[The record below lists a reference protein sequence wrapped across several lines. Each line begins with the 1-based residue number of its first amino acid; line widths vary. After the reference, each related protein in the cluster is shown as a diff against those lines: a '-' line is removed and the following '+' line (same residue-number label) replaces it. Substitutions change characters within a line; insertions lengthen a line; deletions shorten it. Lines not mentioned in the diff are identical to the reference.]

1 MEIDGVE
8 YRKKEQK
15 QFSGSRNF
23 GKMMLMAQM
32 FSGMSMP
39 KQKDLGVNIVGE
51 FRLIQEKKSLLS
63 RADRDL
69 VVRRFN
75 NAYEKVPEQEEK

>member
-1 MEIDGVE
+1 
-8 YRKKEQK
+8 
-15 QFSGSRNF
+15 
-23 GKMMLMAQM
+23 MMMAQV
-32 FSGMSMP
+32 FGGMSMP
-39 KQKDLGVNIVGE
+39 KQKYLEVDIVGE

-75 NAYEKVPEQEEK
+75 NAYEKV